1 MRSPRA
7 RRSSPPPGPGRPGP
21 PCVSAPGWRSK
32 TLPRSRSCPPWRRCA
47 RSTPG
52 SAGTRSRR
60 GRPSGRSTTPGSFSR
75 FSCRR
80 AGRRHE
86 LPRASQDLRGR
97 HLPGRG
103 EEHRRVPRVA
113 PVGRRDRGRRL
124 RELRRDA
131 GDRAAVHGQGVQRP
145 VEGLR
150 PAEAGGRGTGHPR
163 RRAQR
168 RLRRAGHPRT
178 GGGDRRD
185 PFRSGDGRRVHRPAP
200 DVRGR
205 EGDPALRVVPRSDD
219 PSLRPRPGPLLGG
232 PRPRAGGGFRRND
245 AAHGPPS
252 PLLLLRDRGDDPKD
266 RPVQRPVRPP
276 DVRTGKAVRDRG
288 PDASAGVRVR
298 KDVPSPPRLSRRG
311 GGTGD
316 LRDHQLARLRQVRQ
330 APGTGET
337 EGHGTGVTSSARPKV
352 AVVVPKYG
360 TLGGGE
366 RFVYELT
373 ERLARTGRYEIHV
386 IANRWGPGPGPGVFH
401 KIPRVPFPRFPRQ
414 ALFAWL
420 AGREAEKGRFDLV
433 HAHDRI
439 FRADVFTMHSIPHET
454 WVRDIRKRRPTL
466 FDRGTAWVE
475 RRMME
480 EGRCEWYLPV
490 SSIAGGAYRE
500 KYPIDPSRMR
510 VMHPGVD
517 LARFS
522 SPDREACRREVR
534 ARYGI
539 GPSEIVILF
548 VGMNFEVKGLDAI
561 LRAVAR
567 TKALRS
573 DAALRL
579 LVVGRGNEAKYR
591 SLASSL
597 GIGDSVVFAGAHAE
611 GVEAFYLA
619 SDLFMM
625 LSAFDTFGMVV
636 LEAMASRL
644 PVIV

>member
-1 MRSPRA
+1 M
-7 RRSSPPPGPGRPGP
+7 
-21 PCVSAPGWRSK
+21 
-32 TLPRSRSCPPWRRCA
+32 
-47 RSTPG
+47 
-52 SAGTRSRR
+52 
-60 GRPSGRSTTPGSFSR
+60 
-75 FSCRR
+75 
-80 AGRRHE
+80 
-86 LPRASQDLRGR
+86 
-97 HLPGRG
+97 
-103 EEHRRVPRVA
+103 
-113 PVGRRDRGRRL
+113 
-124 RELRRDA
+124 
-131 GDRAAVHGQGVQRP
+131 
-145 VEGLR
+145 
-150 PAEAGGRGTGHPR
+150 
-163 RRAQR
+163 
-168 RLRRAGHPRT
+168 
-178 GGGDRRD
+178 
-185 PFRSGDGRRVHRPAP
+185 
-200 DVRGR
+200 
-205 EGDPALRVVPRSDD
+205 
-219 PSLRPRPGPLLGG
+219 
-232 PRPRAGGGFRRND
+232 
-245 AAHGPPS
+245 
-252 PLLLLRDRGDDPKD
+252 
-266 RPVQRPVRPP
+266 
-276 DVRTGKAVRDRG
+276 
-288 PDASAGVRVR
+288 
-298 KDVPSPPRLSRRG
+298 
-311 GGTGD
+311 
-316 LRDHQLARLRQVRQ
+316 
-330 APGTGET
+330 
-337 EGHGTGVTSSARPKV
+337 TSSARPKV

-360 TLGGGE
+360 TVGGGE

-386 IANRWGPGPGPGVFH
+386 IANRWVPGPGPVVFH

-539 GPSEIVILF
+539 GPSEVVILF

-567 TKALRS
+567 AKALRS

-636 LEAMASRL
+636 LEAMASGL
-644 PVIV
+644 PVIVSVTVGAKDLVGEGVNGFVLPDRLDADAAAGKIVLLLDASFRAAMGEAGRRTAQRHGWDRLAEEVAGVYEEALATKRKAARVIL